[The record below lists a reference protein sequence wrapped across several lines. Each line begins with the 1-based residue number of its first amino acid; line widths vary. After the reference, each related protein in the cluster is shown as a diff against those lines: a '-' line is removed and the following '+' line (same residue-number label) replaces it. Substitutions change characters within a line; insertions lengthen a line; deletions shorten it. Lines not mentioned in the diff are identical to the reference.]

1 MKKDSSK
8 SERKGLQD
16 SSETSYVVGFG
27 DSGIAGKTGERAGGG
42 G

>member
-27 DSGIAGKTGERAGGG
+27 ETGDRAGGG

>member
-8 SERKGLQD
+8 SEREDLQS

-27 DSGIAGKTGERAGGG
+27 DSGIARKTGDRAGGG

>member
-16 SSETSYVVGFG
+16 SSDTYVVGFG
-27 DSGIAGKTGERAGGG
+27 DSGIVGKTGDRAGGG